1 MELTISR
8 TGWFRQMASRSYWSY
23 GKINHKDGA
32 MIPEGWVLI
41 DTARSFVY
49 AESGLKGVLMA
60 SRLSELSPNLTFR
73 FTSRTLISSYKVYEV
88 LRRGVA
94 VPFRKRYAE
103 STSSHET

>member
-1 MELTISR
+1 
-8 TGWFRQMASRSYWSY
+8 
-23 GKINHKDGA
+23 

-73 FTSRTLISSYKVYEV
+73 FTSRTLISSYS
-88 LRRGVA
+88 LRG
-94 VPFRKRYAE
+94 PEKRCGRAFQKTVRRE
-103 STSSHET
+103 HQLP